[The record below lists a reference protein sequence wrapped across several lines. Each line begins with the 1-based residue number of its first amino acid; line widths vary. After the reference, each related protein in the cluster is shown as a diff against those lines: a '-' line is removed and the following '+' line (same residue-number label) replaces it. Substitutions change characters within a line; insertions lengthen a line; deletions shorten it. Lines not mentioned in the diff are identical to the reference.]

1 MTPGA
6 VTQLATAIV
15 LGGALGAGLFLLVS
29 LVPRVGAPSLS
40 RRIAPYIRDV
50 TDPRGTTTWT
60 TAPSA
65 DARSVWAAVQRRFA
79 TIVGGSDATARR
91 LRQAA
96 WSRDVAAFR
105 GRQLAC
111 AVGGL
116 LLGGVLLVG
125 LALLGRFSPALV
137 LLPPVLGLAGAVLAD
152 LWLTT
157 SARRRVRRV
166 EEELPTVLEFLALCL
181 SAGEGLLDAL
191 RRVGGVGA
199 GELTG
204 EVRAAVLAVG
214 TGSSLTE
221 ALTRLAAD
229 LQIPM
234 LSRSVDHLVAA
245 IDRGAPLAQVLQAQA
260 SDARE
265 DAKRLL
271 IEQAGRKE
279 ILMLVPLVFLI
290 LPLSVLFAVL
300 SGCRVFAQ
308 LIPSTYGNPWSRGH
322 LHAHL

>member
-1 MTPGA
+1 MNPVA
-6 VTQLATAIV
+6 WTQLATAVV
-15 LGGALGAGLFLLVS
+15 LGGAFGVGACLLLS
-29 LVPRVGAPSLS
+29 LAPRIGAPSLS

-50 TDPRGTTTWT
+50 TDPRGTTPWSA
-60 TAPSA
+60 APSTDWRA
-65 DARSVWAAVQRRFA
+65 VWERTQQRFA
-79 TIVGGSDATARR
+79 ALVGGSDATARR

-96 WSRDVAAFR
+96 WASDIAAFR
-105 GRQLAC
+105 GRQLAA
-111 AVGGL
+111 AVGGVVLGGL
-116 LLGGVLLVG
+116 LLVAF
-125 LALLGRFSPALV
+125 ALTGRFSPALV
-137 LLPPVLGLAGAVLAD
+137 LLPPMLGAAGALVVD
-152 LWLTT
+152 LWLTRA
-157 SARRRVRRV
+157 ARRRRQRI

-199 GELTG
+199 GDLTA
-204 EVRAAVLAVG
+204 EVRGLVLAVG

-221 ALTRLAAD
+221 ALTRLGSS
-229 LQIPM
+229 LQVPA
-234 LSRSVDHLVAA
+234 LSRSIDHLVAA

-290 LPLSVLFAVL
+290 LPLSVLFAVFP
-300 SGCRVFAQ
+300 GVFM
-308 LIPSTYGNPWSRGH
+308 LRLGIG
-322 LHAHL
+322 